1 MSTVTGPFWSVG
13 AWAATGPDR
22 GLVYHSDR
30 GVHYVS
36 MKYSERL
43 AKAGIEPGV
52 GSRAS
57 LQPDPLKPEA
67 KPAA

>member
-1 MSTVTGPFWSVG
+1 
-13 AWAATGPDR
+13 
-22 GLVYHSDR
+22 LVHHSDR

-43 AKAGIEPGV
+43 AKAGIEPAV